1 MDTINAHELHEIKQN
16 KTDFILLDVRED
28 EELKIAKI
36 DPHQH
41 IPMGE
46 IHQRLDEL
54 DKKKLI
60 VVMCHGGFRSAK
72 VCSYLNKEGYR
83 AINFTGG
90 IRSWSQ
96 EVDPTVPQY

>member
-1 MDTINAHELHEIKQN
+1 MDTINAQELHEIKQN
-16 KTDFILLDVRED
+16 KTDFILLDVREH

-54 DKKKLI
+54 DKNKLI
-60 VVMCHGGFRSAK
+60 VVMYG
-72 VCSYLNKEGYR
+72 
-83 AINFTGG
+83 
-90 IRSWSQ
+90 
-96 EVDPTVPQY
+96 

>member
-1 MDTINAHELHEIKQN
+1 MDTINAQELHEIKQN
-16 KTDFILLDVRED
+16 KTDFILLDVREN

-54 DKKKLI
+54 DKKK
-60 VVMCHGGFRSAK
+60 
-72 VCSYLNKEGYR
+72 
-83 AINFTGG
+83 
-90 IRSWSQ
+90 
-96 EVDPTVPQY
+96 